1 LGIEN
6 HELFRTFYEFIMINS
21 KTKNSRYGFNKG
33 LTPDKVGLL
42 MGLFLLLLLPLL
54 VRHNDYILQVFTHAL
69 LLATLALAWN
79 ILGLSG
85 SISLGHAAFFGSGA
99 YASALLSLDL
109 GLSLWITIPL
119 AGFIATGLGF
129 IMGLICMRLRG
140 AYFALATLAF
150 IEIPR
155 VITDNWD
162 EVTRGSLG
170 LVGLP
175 GFPSLNPGTG
185 HVDFYYGF
193 TTSYYLVFIYFLL
206 LLGLVGFIFRSNLGL
221 ALQAIR
227 EEEIASQAV
236 GIDADRLRLFS
247 MLLSAFF
254 TGISGACYAH
264 LVRYIN
270 PGLVY
275 GLHFSAIPMIF
286 AICGGRFSIIGP
298 ALAALIIYP
307 LDQFIFHPLIPTG
320 HEFLYGAVLIFAVL
334 FMPAGFWGSIQKTT
348 N

>member
-1 LGIEN
+1 
-6 HELFRTFYEFIMINS
+6 MIHS
-21 KTKNSRYGFNKG
+21 TTKKSRYGFHKG
-33 LTPDKVGLL
+33 LTPDKASLL
-42 MGLFLLLLLPLL
+42 MCLLLLLLLPFL

-119 AGFIATGLGF
+119 AGLIATGLGF
-129 IMGLICMRLRG
+129 IMGLICIRLRG

-175 GFPSLNPGTG
+175 GFPSLNLGPW
-185 HVDFYYGF
+185 HIDFYSSF
-193 TTSYYLVFIYFLL
+193 SASYYLVFIYFLL
-206 LLGLVGFIFRSNLGL
+206 VLVLVGIIFRSNMGL
-221 ALQAIR
+221 ALQAVR

-236 GIDADRLRLFS
+236 GIHADSLRLFS

-264 LVRYIN
+264 LVHYIN

-286 AICGGRFSIIGP
+286 AICGGRFTIIGP

-307 LDQFIFHPLIPTG
+307 LDQFIFHPLIPAG

-334 FMPAGFWGSIQKTT
+334 FLPAGFWGSLRRTT
-348 N
+348 S